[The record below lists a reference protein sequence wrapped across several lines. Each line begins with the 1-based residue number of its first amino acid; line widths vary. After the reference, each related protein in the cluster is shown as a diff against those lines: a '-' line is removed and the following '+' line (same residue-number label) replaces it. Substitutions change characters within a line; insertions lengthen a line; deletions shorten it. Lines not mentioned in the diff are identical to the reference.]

1 MNKEI
6 INQFVSKWT
15 SRAWHVC
22 FCVFL
27 LISKMMWK
35 MNNSIG
41 DQENLAMMAFLFLRI
56 LCDFFLDNKTRN
68 EKKSLCVQ
76 VDLVGLQV
84 GVWCS
89 CVIFFYE
96 IKMNRNWINQ
106 FVCKWTSRGR
116 CVLCICHGPRDR
128 NQDPSL
134 RTSIQ
139 WWWGRWLQ
147 RWRLQWLW
155 LWWRIV
161 IKWWWQLWW

>member
-15 SRAWHVC
+15 SRAWHAC

-35 MNNSIG
+35 MNNSIS
-41 DQENLAMMAFLFLRI
+41 DQVNLAMMAGLFLRI
-56 LCDFFLDNKTRN
+56 LCDFFLDNKARN

-76 VDLVGLQV
+76 VDLVGLHV
-84 GVWCS
+84 CVCCS
-89 CVIFFYE
+89 CFILFYE
-96 IKMNRNWINQ
+96 MKMNKNWINQ
-106 FVCKWTSRGR
+106 FVCKRTSRGR
-116 CVLCICHGPRDR
+116 CVLCICHGRRDR

-134 RTSIQ
+134 RTSIK
-139 WWWGRWLQ
+139 WWRWLLQ
-147 RWRLQWLW
+147 RLWLQLLW
-155 LWWRIV
+155 LWWWIV